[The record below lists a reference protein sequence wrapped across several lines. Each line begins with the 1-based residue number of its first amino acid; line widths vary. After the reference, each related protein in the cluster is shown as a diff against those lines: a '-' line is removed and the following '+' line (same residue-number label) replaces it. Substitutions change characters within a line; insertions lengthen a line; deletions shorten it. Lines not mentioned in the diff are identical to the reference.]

1 MNSFHLKRHLEFRRA
16 QSQRICAE
24 PGRYKVCTQCLSFAF
39 KAASTCPICGAWGFS
54 ENSLVVEVV
63 AQQAATFVFP
73 VTAGVA
79 PRIGQPKEPIH
90 PAVKEKRDG
99 N

>member
-1 MNSFHLKRHLEFRRA
+1 
-16 QSQRICAE
+16 
-24 PGRYKVCTQCLSFAF
+24 
-39 KAASTCPICGAWGFS
+39 
-54 ENSLVVEVV
+54 VVEVV

-90 PAVKEKRDG
+90 STVKEKRDG
-99 N
+99 D